1 MSPLVPAVFR
11 QEERFYAP
19 FVAGAIFFGLGLGF
33 PLGILIAHALA
44 QQGTLDGHL
53 PQVLQLHGHL
63 QLQGWFGLFVMGMG
77 YRLVARFTA
86 VHVRPP
92 WLVPLTFVLMAGG
105 LALRALS
112 QPWAGDAPYAGLF
125 AASATMEAAA
135 ALVFAASII
144 RSLLRG
150 RPERFVY
157 SPFFAAGALWIA
169 VALFLNLWFVTD
181 AARHSQPT
189 IASARSSAITF
200 VQLYGF
206 AVMFVLGVSLRTF
219 PVFFGRREVAR
230 RPAIMAW
237 TVANA
242 GIAAYTIAA
251 IWRSY
256 DDRDVLQALQGVG
269 FAAAGSALVAMA
281 FLLRVFQGSP
291 HRLRQSAQRSMRFI
305 RSAYAWLLLAGL
317 LQAYYGLRALWA
329 GRPPAHY
336 ETDAVRHFIA
346 VGFVTTAIFG
356 MAFLVLPRLAMR
368 RIAGTPARLLAPSLL
383 VLVNSAAL
391 ARGIGSLLVN
401 EARAETGFW
410 TMSAG
415 GVFGILAVAAFV
427 IYLAW
432 NQPPPEIPV
441 QARLTEP
448 SQRGIV
454 L

>member
-1 MSPLVPAVFR
+1 MSPPVPAVFR
-11 QEERFYAP
+11 EEERFYAP

-44 QQGTLDGHL
+44 QRATLDGHL
-53 PQVLQLHGHL
+53 PQILQLHGHL

-86 VHVRPP
+86 AHVRPP

-105 LALRALS
+105 LTLRALS
-112 QPWAGDAPYAGLF
+112 QPWADGSPYAGLF
-125 AASATMEAAA
+125 AVSALMEAAA
-135 ALVFAASII
+135 GLLFAVSIL

-150 RPERFVY
+150 RPERFGY

-169 VALFLNLWFVTD
+169 VALSLNLWFVAD
-181 AARHSQPT
+181 AARHSQPL

-206 AVMFVLGVSLRTF
+206 VVMFVLAVSLRTF
-219 PVFFGRREVAR
+219 PVFFGRREAAR
-230 RPAIMAW
+230 RPVIVAW
-237 TVANA
+237 AVANT
-242 GIAAYTIAA
+242 GIAAYALAA
-251 IWRSY
+251 VWRSY
-256 DDRDVLQALQGVG
+256 DDRDVLQALQSLG

-281 FLLRVFQGSP
+281 LLLRVFEGSP
-291 HRLRQSAQRSMRFI
+291 HRLRQSAQRSMRFL

-346 VGFVTTAIFG
+346 LGFVTMAIFG

-368 RIAGTPARLLAPSLL
+368 RIAGTPARLLATSLL
-383 VLVNSAAL
+383 ALMYSAAL

-401 EARAETGFW
+401 EARAEAGFW

-415 GVFGILAVAAFV
+415 GVFGIFAVAAFV

-432 NQPPPEIPV
+432 SPPAPEIPV
-441 QARLTEP
+441 QARPTEP
-448 SQRGIV
+448 PQPHIV